1 MDKFSCTLRGYDK
14 NEVNAFIDDIIT
26 RVEKMVKEIDEK
38 DKKILTY
45 KKIIKKNKLLMK
57 NMSLEIEKLAHKEE
71 LTREFSWSND
81 DSLERA
87 KIDSKKILDDAK
99 LKSQKIIEEA
109 EENADIIINE
119 CLMNA
124 KKSEMELNNL
134 KKEIERLKQK
144 KEMLYYS

>member
-1 MDKFSCTLRGYDK
+1 MDKFNCTLRGYDK

-26 RVEKMVKEIDEK
+26 RVEKMVKEIEEK
-38 DKKILTY
+38 DKKILAY

-57 NMSLEIEKLAHKEE
+57 NMSLEIEKLANKEE
-71 LTREFSWSND
+71 LTREFSLPD
-81 DSLERA
+81 DSLERS

>member
-1 MDKFSCTLRGYDK
+1 
-14 NEVNAFIDDIIT
+14 
-26 RVEKMVKEIDEK
+26 
-38 DKKILTY
+38 
-45 KKIIKKNKLLMK
+45 
-57 NMSLEIEKLAHKEE
+57 MSLEIEKLAQKEE
-71 LTREFSWSND
+71 LTREFSLPD

-99 LKSQKIIEEA
+99 IKSQKIIEEA

-119 CLMNA
+119 CLMSA

-134 KKEIERLKQK
+134 KQEIERLKQK